1 MLNLI
6 DSAVAFKKF
15 CARPNKYGDLET
27 FRFFPTGKYVSDD
40 AHKDL
45 TIGTS
50 PLNSIK
56 RGAFWRMNAVSF
68 LSFFLVCFSSFLALQ
83 WAGPGTV
90 YKTPNPFKI
99 VKK

>member
-50 PLNSIK
+50 PLNSIN
-56 RGAFWRMNAVSF
+56 RRAFWRMNTVSF
-68 LSFFLVCFSSFLALQ
+68 FSFFPIEYLIFQLTYFRGRKLR
-83 WAGPGTV
+83 
-90 YKTPNPFKI
+90 TPRSPVPLN
-99 VKK
+99 

>member
-68 LSFFLVCFSSFLALQ
+68 LSFFPIEYLIFQLTYFRGRKLR
-83 WAGPGTV
+83 
-90 YKTPNPFKI
+90 TPRSPVPLN
-99 VKK
+99 